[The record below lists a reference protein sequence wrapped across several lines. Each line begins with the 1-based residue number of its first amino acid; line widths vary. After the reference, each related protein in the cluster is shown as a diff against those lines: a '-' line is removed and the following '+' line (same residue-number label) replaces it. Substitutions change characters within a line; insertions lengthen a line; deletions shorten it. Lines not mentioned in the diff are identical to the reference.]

1 MCEDLIAKECHRI
14 VSFAGSVP
22 QGYSTILS
30 LVLTNMFSFSP
41 NHYDDDDDDYE
52 DDEDVDDDD
61 ADDDGDGY
69 LCGGP
74 TLHEQFGNIEISSM
88 GGTVQGGPALLFI
101 MIIMLVMLMWVI
113 MVMVIMVIIM
123 LVMLVILMWVIMVMA
138 IMVNIMLVMLVIMA
152 MMMTFV
158 SLLAT
163 SFGHLCFWIDQ
174 NFQTLSA
181 TLRSAPCPMR
191 TWTMS

>member
-52 DDEDVDDDD
+52 DDDDDGD
-61 ADDDGDGY
+61 DDDGDGY

-123 LVMLVILMWVIMVMA
+123 LV
-138 IMVNIMLVMLVIMA
+138 IMA